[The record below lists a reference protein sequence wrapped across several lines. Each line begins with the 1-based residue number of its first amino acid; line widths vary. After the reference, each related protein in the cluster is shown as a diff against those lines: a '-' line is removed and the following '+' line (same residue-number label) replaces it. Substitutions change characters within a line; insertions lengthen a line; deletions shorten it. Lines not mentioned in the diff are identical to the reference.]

1 MQKKF
6 QHQVRLLPKVL
17 AIFKLPKVSLEPLLR
32 NADVGTFNTAFNA
45 SPEGFDVVRVREIR
59 DWFWEI
65 DDSDLGWEEFGEALH
80 AATMGDALGFRL
92 WVAWV
97 KARHP
102 HVSDLAHQLVLWRS
116 FGRPEEPETLEL
128 VVVGAT
134 DFKTS

>member
-1 MQKKF
+1 MLRGSGSAEKIVKSAF
-6 QHQVRLLPKVL
+6 VSNGVRMTDETRKMVWQ
-17 AIFKLPKVSLEPLLR
+17 R
-32 NADVGTFNTAFNA
+32 MA
-45 SPEGFDVVRVREIR
+45 SELFANGFDVVRVREIR